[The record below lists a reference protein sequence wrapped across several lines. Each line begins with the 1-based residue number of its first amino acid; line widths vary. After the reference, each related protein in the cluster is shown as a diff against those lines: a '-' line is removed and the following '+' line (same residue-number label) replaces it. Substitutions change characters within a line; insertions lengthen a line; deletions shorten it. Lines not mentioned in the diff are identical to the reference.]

1 MIETEI
7 EVGKPAKPMTYDE
20 AVFYCFCLGDGW
32 RLPTGE
38 EYMRLNL
45 QMCWWEGQRSLG
57 ESSLGEWLV
66 VPVRDL
72 KDD

>member
-1 MIETEI
+1 
-7 EVGKPAKPMTYDE
+7 
-20 AVFYCFCLGDGW
+20 
-32 RLPTGE
+32 LPTGE